1 MEELS
6 DWTVAVLNKN
16 VNTVHSITS
25 TVCCWFLMNVS
36 ESHFTVRDWSAQS
49 RDVDAVGVCG
59 SCTLTVLVGCGLSS
73 VLSVYPQFLFFSPL
87 TPVISLT
94 VASLQ
99 GVAQDFML
107 SHTHCLTLS
116 LFSVLCL
123 AEVSCSLHSSAAS
136 TTSSCLSV
144 VVLHRCCFSFFGVIL
159 CVHLLFVDL
168 LSFWLSDTPSP
179 LPAVRSPMVQCCAC
193 FQFCGWSVGLSP
205 VHVKLCQLV
214 LCRGLSPEWTMCI
227 KLSSFLVWLIPTSTM
242 LTVILSSCCGE
253 RTSVWGVF
261 RDYPEET
268 LSDAMAL
275 ILDAIKT
282 HYDTEKQTLRLHL
295 QNFEVPFSN
304 SLWIFCLFVFYR
316 NIKVS
321 WEGVYLLE
329 TEPHARTYSL
339 NIKFFL

>member
-1 MEELS
+1 M
-6 DWTVAVLNKN
+6 WTLFIQSAPLCVVGF
-16 VNTVHSITS
+16 
-25 TVCCWFLMNVS
+25 WWMLMNHISPYVT
-36 ESHFTVRDWSAQS
+36 EALR
-49 RDVDAVGVCG
+49 AVMLMLSVCG

-107 SHTHCLTLS
+107 SRFHCLTLS
-116 LFSVLCL
+116 LSSVLCL

-144 VVLHRCCFSFFGVIL
+144 VVLHRCRFSFFGVIL

-227 KLSSFLVWLIPTSTM
+227 KLSSFLVWLIHNVNCHIEVM
-242 LTVILSSCCGE
+242 LWREDFCVGSFSWSSWWNSE
-253 RTSVWGVF
+253 WGDGTDSGGDKNTLWQKDRLYVCIYKTLKF
-261 RDYPEET
+261 R
-268 LSDAMAL
+268 S
-275 ILDAIKT
+275 
-282 HYDTEKQTLRLHL
+282 QTC
-295 QNFEVPFSN
+295 
-304 SLWIFCLFVFYR
+304 W
-316 NIKVS
+316 
-321 WEGVYLLE
+321 G
-329 TEPHARTYSL
+329 
-339 NIKFFL
+339 FF